1 MGDASSPLSVFI
13 RHEARGF
20 LLFRP
25 RRECDK
31 RHSRET
37 RPGCL
42 AMITSF
48 FKPKTDAADKSAAR
62 DDVSPVEPPAGSSTP
77 DGAPKD
83 AAAAAMTETEVQ
95 APGASARVRAP
106 RAAALPTPAPCRI
119 A

>member
-1 MGDASSPLSVFI
+1 MGDASSPLSVFT
-13 RHEARGF
+13 RHRDLFFYYIAKARVGQ
-20 LLFRP
+20 
-25 RRECDK
+25 
-31 RHSRET
+31 RHSRENS
-37 RPGCL
+37 P
-42 AMITSF
+42 MITSF

-106 RAAALPTPAPCRI
+106 RAAALPAPAPCRI